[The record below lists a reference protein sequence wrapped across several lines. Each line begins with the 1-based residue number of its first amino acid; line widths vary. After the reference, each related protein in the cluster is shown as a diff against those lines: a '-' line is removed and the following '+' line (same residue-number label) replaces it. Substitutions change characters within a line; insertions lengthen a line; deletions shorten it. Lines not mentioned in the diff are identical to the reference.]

1 MVWYQTIE
9 KKLIKK
15 RNRKTL
21 CSCRERV
28 SSPSHASASYKGIPT
43 QMV

>member
-1 MVWYQTIE
+1 MVWYQTKE
-9 KKLIKK
+9 KKLKKK

-28 SSPSHASASYKGIPT
+28 SSPSHASASYKGTPT
-43 QMV
+43 RMV